1 MNSYNDIINMPHHI
15 SGKHR
20 PMSGRA
26 AQFAPFAALTG
37 YDDCIEE
44 TSRLTD
50 EKKELTPDIAA
61 ELEKKTAFL
70 VETEQDSPFVT
81 IEYFVPDEK
90 KSGGRYIT
98 VSGNFKRIDEYNNN
112 MILTNGN
119 KIPLDDIFRLEVSYF
134 EKSD

>member
-15 SGKHR
+15 SVNHR
-20 PMSGRA
+20 PMNCRA
-26 AQFAPFAALTG
+26 AQFAPFAAMTG
-37 YDDCIEE
+37 YDDCI
-44 TSRLTD
+44 D
-50 EKKELTPDIAA
+50 EAARITQEKSELTPDMAA

-81 IEYFVPDEK
+81 IEYFVPDKK
-90 KSGGRYIT
+90 KSGGRYVT
-98 VSGNFKRIDEYNNN
+98 VSGNFKRIDEYNKN

-134 EKSD
+134 

>member
-50 EKKELTPDIAA
+50 EKKELTPDMIA

-81 IEYFVPDEK
+81 IEYFVPDER

-98 VSGNFKRIDEYNNN
+98 VSGNFKRIDEYNKN